1 MNGSDEKFAAGFEL
15 EFNVM
20 QCYLKSQAL
29 QDETPSLQTSI
40 LLLYRN
46 LLFLRFTYTERT
58 FRVLNIEKINRYDLF

>member
-29 QDETPSLQTSI
+29 QDETPLLQTSI

-46 LLFLRFTYTERT
+46 LLFYVSHIQKESFVYLI
-58 FRVLNIEKINRYDLF
+58 LKKK